1 MKNPAGRKQ
10 LLSMALGLAAFCG
23 CYSYFIFRP
32 VQRSLTDLKTEL
44 AATQARIAL
53 SDQQR
58 PIVEQL
64 QTQLVATRSY
74 GSTWA
79 KSAPRRSR
87 VVDVYSS
94 INELAKQAGISIE
107 RFSPLK
113 EQEGKVVCLCPVNLS
128 VEGDFQCVF
137 AFLRQLDELSA
148 IVWTTEVTLRQ
159 NRESSEAVEADI
171 NMLIV
176 ADNREISG

>member
-23 CYSYFIFRP
+23 AYGYFIFRP
-32 VQRSLTDLKTEL
+32 VQRSLIDLKSEL

-58 PIVEQL
+58 PIIEQL
-64 QTQLVATRSY
+64 QTELVATRSY
-74 GSTWA
+74 SANWEKT
-79 KSAPRRSR
+79 APRRNR

-94 INELAKQAGISIE
+94 INDLAKQAGISIE

-113 EQEGKVVCLCPVNLS
+113 DQEGKVVCLCPVNLS
-128 VEGDFQCVF
+128 VAGDFDRVF
-137 AFLRQLDELSA
+137 TFLRQLDELSTT
-148 IVWTTEVTLRQ
+148 VWTTEVTLRQ
-159 NRESSEAVEADI
+159 NRESGDTVAADI
-171 NMLIV
+171 YVLIV